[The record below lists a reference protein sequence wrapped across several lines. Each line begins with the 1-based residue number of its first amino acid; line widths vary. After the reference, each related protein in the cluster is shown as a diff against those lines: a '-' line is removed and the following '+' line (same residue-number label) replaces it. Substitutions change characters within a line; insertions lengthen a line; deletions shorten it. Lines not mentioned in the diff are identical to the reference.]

1 MLGTRIY
8 KSEFDE
14 IAYKEAALWA
24 NNNNAVIKDFAEY
37 YEVVAIPDLSLQEL
51 KDKKLLIISDWTEQH
66 ITGGFV
72 YNNVTYDSDIDTQI
86 TMQGIALNVHTEQ
99 FATEYPE
106 GCPVRGYDAGSSE
119 KTIHMLSADEV
130 MGFCAALSMHIG
142 TCKQIG
148 WILQNQVEAA
158 TTPEELDQIVWIES

>member
-1 MLGTRIY
+1 MIGTKLY
-8 KSEFDE
+8 KNTLTIRE
-14 IAYKEAALWA
+14 YTEAVAWCS
-24 NNNNAVIKDFAEY
+24 NNNATIRNTDEY
-37 YEVVAIPDLSLQEL
+37 FEIIAIPSPDLETL
-51 KDKKLLIISDWTEQH
+51 KADKLETISRWTEEK

-72 YNNVTYDSDIDTQI
+72 YDGVTYDSDIDTQI